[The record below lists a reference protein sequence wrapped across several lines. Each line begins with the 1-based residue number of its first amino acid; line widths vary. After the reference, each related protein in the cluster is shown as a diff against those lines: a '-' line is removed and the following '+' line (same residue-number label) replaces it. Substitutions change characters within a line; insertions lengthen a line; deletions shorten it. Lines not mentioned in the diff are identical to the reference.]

1 MGFFKNKSGV
11 ITYTIDKNIKNDLYI
26 SVQNGEV
33 VVSAPWYF
41 SRNQI
46 QEIVEEK
53 KRWIIEKIKE
63 YEGKKEAYIN
73 TGIIKILGEDFAINI
88 RYKNIKTLTV
98 DIEEGVIKIELPNK
112 YKKVQEQELL
122 KILVDKIYNIIAQR
136 EVERA
141 MEKTRIL
148 LGFAPEDYKIEEM
161 SNTLGK
167 CMQDKTIVINPEI
180 VKYKAEII
188 DYIVLHEFC
197 HLKYKTHSKGF
208 YEIIRKY
215 APDYEEYISEI
226 SGVQY

>member
-53 KRWIIEKIKE
+53 KRWIAEKIRE
-63 YEGKKEAYIN
+63 YEEKKESYIN
-73 TGIIKILGEDFAINI
+73 TGIIKLLGEDFAINI

-98 DIEEGVIKIELPNK
+98 DIEEGAIKIELPNK
-112 YKKVQEQELL
+112 YKKVQKQELL
-122 KILVDKIYNIIAQR
+122 QVLVDKIYNIVAQR

-141 MEKTRIL
+141 MEKARIQ
-148 LGFAPEDYKIEEM
+148 LGFAPEDYKLEKMNNI
-161 SNTLGK
+161 LGK

-180 VKYKAEII
+180 VKYKPEII

-208 YEIIRKY
+208 YEMIKKCESN
-215 APDYEEYISEI
+215 YESIASQI
-226 SGVQY
+226 SGIQY

>member
-26 SVQNGEV
+26 SIQNGEV

-53 KRWIIEKIKE
+53 KRWIVEKIKE

-73 TGIIKILGEDFAINI
+73 TGKIKILGEDFAINI

-98 DIEEGVIKIELPNK
+98 DIEEETIKIELPNQ
-112 YKKVQEQELL
+112 YKKVEKEDLL
-122 KILVDKIYNIIAQR
+122 KVLVEKIYKVVAKR
-136 EVERA
+136 EIERA

-148 LGFAPEDYKIEEM
+148 LGFAPEDYKLEKM
-161 SNTLGK
+161 NNTLGK
-167 CMQDKTIVINPEI
+167 CMQDKTIIINPEI
-180 VKYKAEII
+180 AKYKQEII
-188 DYIVLHEFC
+188 DYVVLHEFC

-208 YEIIRKY
+208 YEMIKKY
-215 APDYEEYISEI
+215 EPSYESYVSEI
-226 SGVQY
+226 SGMQY

>member
-53 KRWIIEKIKE
+53 KRWIVEKIKE
-63 YEGKKEAYIN
+63 YEEKRDAYIE
-73 TGIIKILGEDFAINI
+73 TGMVKIFGEDFSIHI

-98 DIEEGVIKIELPNK
+98 NVEDYNIKIELPNK
-112 YKKVQEQELL
+112 YKKVSKEEMLTV
-122 KILVDKIYNIIAQR
+122 LVEKIYKVIAKR
-136 EVERA
+136 EIERA

-148 LGFAPEDYKIEEM
+148 LGFAPEDYKLEKM

-167 CMQDKTIVINPEI
+167 CTQDKTIIINPEI
-180 VKYKAEII
+180 VKYRPEVI
-188 DYIVLHEFC
+188 DYVVLHEFC
-197 HLKYKTHSKGF
+197 HLKYKTHAKGF
-208 YEIIRKY
+208 YEMIKKY
-215 APDYEEYISEI
+215 EPNYETYASEI
-226 SGVQY
+226 SGIQY

>member
-1 MGFFKNKSGV
+1 MGFLKNKSGV

-26 SVQNGEV
+26 SIQNGEV

-53 KRWIIEKIKE
+53 KRWIAAKIKE
-63 YEGKKEAYIN
+63 YEEKKEVYIN
-73 TGIIKILGEDFAINI
+73 TGIIKILGKDFAINI

-98 DIEEGVIKIELPNK
+98 NIEDGIIKIELPNK
-112 YKKVQEQELL
+112 YKKVEKQELL
-122 KILVDKIYNIIAQR
+122 EVLMDKIYNIVAQR
-136 EVERA
+136 EIERA
-141 MEKTRIL
+141 MEKARIQ
-148 LGFAPEDYKIEEM
+148 LGFAPEDYRIEKM
-161 SNTLGK
+161 KNTLGK
-167 CMQDKTIVINPEI
+167 CMQDKTILINQEI
-180 VKYKAEII
+180 VKYKEEII
-188 DYIVLHEFC
+188 DYVILHEFC

-208 YEIIRKY
+208 YEMIKKY

>member
-1 MGFFKNKSGV
+1 MGFLRNKSGV

-53 KRWIIEKIKE
+53 KRWIAEKIKQ
-63 YEGKKEAYIN
+63 YEEKKESYIN
-73 TGIIKILGEDFAINI
+73 TGIIKIYGEDFAINI

-98 DIEEGVIKIELPNK
+98 DIEEGVIKIELPNQ
-112 YKKVQEQELL
+112 YKKVENQELL
-122 KILVDKIYNIIAQR
+122 KILVDKIYKIIAEK

-141 MEKTRIL
+141 MEKTRLL
-148 LGFAPEDYKIEEM
+148 LGIAPEDYKIEKM
-161 SNTLGK
+161 TGTLGK
-167 CMQDKTIVINPEI
+167 CMQDKTIVINPEV
-180 VKYKAEII
+180 VKYERKVI
-188 DYIVLHEFC
+188 DYVVLHEFC

-208 YEIIRKY
+208 YEMIEKY
-215 APDYEEYISEI
+215 APDYSEVI
-226 SGVQY
+226 NTLQTKID